1 MFSYAPPEPG
11 GSGFAIATERFLG
24 LVSPDAGPEL
34 AAALFR
40 LLDAPGS
47 TLDQGLSLIADAEVA
62 ERFALAEIVDPD
74 TQSVAIAVR
83 GDLVVDLGS
92 ATTTR
97 FSWPEGATWLAGEA
111 HGAQSLRLALSN
123 ADPSGTQ
130 LPIARGVALAFAA
143 SVTLAELPHS
153 ESGTAVLATPTPTP
167 PEAAPQ
173 PTPSPAPEP
182 APAPAEHLPS
192 LDRTPQRLDL
202 AAQLADSGW
211 TLQLPDGNEL
221 DAAPQIV
228 VGRRPWR
235 TDPDETSTYYIVAP
249 SPRKE
254 ISGKHVEFA
263 VVGDELQA
271 RDMGS
276 TNGTLVIAPDKPP
289 RLLHEGRAV
298 RLDIGDTLDLGE
310 GFRIVVGART

>member
-1 MFSYAPPEPG
+1 
-11 GSGFAIATERFLG
+11 
-24 LVSPDAGPEL
+24 
-34 AAALFR
+34 
-40 LLDAPGS
+40 
-47 TLDQGLSLIADAEVA
+47 
-62 ERFALAEIVDPD
+62 
-74 TQSVAIAVR
+74 
-83 GDLVVDLGS
+83 
-92 ATTTR
+92 
-97 FSWPEGATWLAGEA
+97 
-111 HGAQSLRLALSN
+111 
-123 ADPSGTQ
+123 
-130 LPIARGVALAFAA
+130 
-143 SVTLAELPHS
+143 
-153 ESGTAVLATPTPTP
+153 
-167 PEAAPQ
+167 
-173 PTPSPAPEP
+173 
-182 APAPAEHLPS
+182 
-192 LDRTPQRLDL
+192 
-202 AAQLADSGW
+202 
-211 TLQLPDGNEL
+211 L